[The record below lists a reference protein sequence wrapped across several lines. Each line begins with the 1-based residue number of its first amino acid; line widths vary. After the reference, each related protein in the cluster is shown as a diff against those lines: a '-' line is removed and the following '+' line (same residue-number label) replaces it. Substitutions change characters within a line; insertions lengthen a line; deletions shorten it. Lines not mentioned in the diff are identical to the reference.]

1 MKNVFQIVFDWKTYI
16 ITGLAVIS
24 FSNFMIVLFGHTIPG
39 VIITFFKLAGEY
51 VILGAVLI
59 FAFAWFLKAKPHNRP
74 KQYSI
79 IVFDVYGKKSQ
90 IDGIRTQFKTHDVAW
105 SFMKQYKES
114 HPLYNFALI
123 SDLSKSVKP
132 TIFRYIWN
140 SDFYSGLCRG
150 SEWSFPF

>member
-1 MKNVFQIVFDWKTYI
+1 MKNVFQIVFDWKTYL

-59 FAFAWFLKAKPHNRP
+59 FAFAWFLKARPHNRP
-74 KQYSI
+74 KQYSVV
-79 IVFDVYGKKSQ
+79 VFDVFGKKSQ

-114 HPLYNFALI
+114 YPLYNFALV
-123 SDLSKSVKP
+123 SDVPKSDKP
-132 TIFRYIWN
+132 TIFRYI
-140 SDFYSGLCRG
+140 
-150 SEWSFPF
+150 

>member
-1 MKNVFQIVFDWKTYI
+1 MKNVFQIIFDWKTYI

-51 VILGAVLI
+51 VILGTVLI

-74 KQYSI
+74 KEYSVV
-79 IVFDVYGKKSQ
+79 VFDVFGGKSQ

-114 HPLYNFALI
+114 YPLYNFALV
-123 SDLSKSVKP
+123 SDVSKSDKP
-132 TIFRYIWN
+132 TIFRYI
-140 SDFYSGLCRG
+140 
-150 SEWSFPF
+150 

>member
-51 VILGAVLI
+51 VILGTVLI

-74 KQYSI
+74 KQYSVV
-79 IVFDVYGKKSQ
+79 VFDVYGRKSQ
-90 IDGIRTQFKTHDVAW
+90 IDGIRTEFKTHDVAW

-114 HPLYNFALI
+114 YPLYNFALVTDHPK
-123 SDLSKSVKP
+123 SDKQ

-140 SDFYSGLCRG
+140 SDFYSGICRG
-150 SEWSFPF
+150 LEWSFLL

>member
-1 MKNVFQIVFDWKTYI
+1 MKNVFQIIFDWKTYL
-16 ITGLAVIS
+16 ITGLAIIS

-59 FAFAWFLKAKPHNRP
+59 FAFAWFLKARPHNRP
-74 KQYSI
+74 KEYSVV
-79 IVFDVYGKKSQ
+79 VFDVFGEKSQ

-114 HPLYNFALI
+114 YPLYNFALV
-123 SDLSKSVKP
+123 SDVSKSDKP
-132 TIFRYIWN
+132 TIFRYI
-140 SDFYSGLCRG
+140 
-150 SEWSFPF
+150 